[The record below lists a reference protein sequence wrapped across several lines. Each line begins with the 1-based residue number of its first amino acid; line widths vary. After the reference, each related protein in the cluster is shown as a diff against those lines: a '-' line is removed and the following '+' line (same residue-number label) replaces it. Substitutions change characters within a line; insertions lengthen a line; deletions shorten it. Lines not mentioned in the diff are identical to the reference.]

1 MKKEEEIINR
11 YLDQRLNPEELEELD
26 QLLQK
31 DSLLRKKFYNQSNV
45 VTALEEEFEQT
56 EASPKVISISSSK
69 TKFNLYA
76 LAACLL
82 IGLGIFQIYFSTHS
96 PEIIATLKENE
107 NAAWES
113 SLPTTA
119 GSKLRPGIMN
129 LKAGVA
135 TIRFSSGA
143 EITLEAPAEIEIQ
156 NPMRAKINRGNI
168 VVHVPEPAHG
178 FVLDTPD
185 GYAVDH
191 GTSFG
196 VFVGGQGR
204 ETTFKV
210 LEGSISVHP
219 LKGDAL
225 FLKEN
230 ESTRVSSMVVGPK
243 NLIESTESLVGSELT
258 VNSFRIHT
266 NGKNL
271 SIIRNDEFDYLD
283 LDHLMVKLDT
293 GNKPYE
299 RRTLINFSTD
309 HVDWSKIKNASLRI
323 NLVPSKWGHRV
334 YLPTTNRFTVF
345 AVAGFTGIEWN
356 QNLKWS
362 ESPKIEECVE
372 VGNFEIPRSQ
382 ESGSILIQTPNLLEF
397 MKEHQSHEYTFVIIR
412 NTSELKGSGLVHTF
426 ASDSHPESSGPSL
439 ELSY

>member
-82 IGLGIFQIYFSTHS
+82 IGLGIFQLYLATHS

-168 VVHVPEPAHG
+168 VVHVPEPHMDSCWILQTG
-178 FVLDTPD
+178 M
-185 GYAVDH
+185 
-191 GTSFG
+191 
-196 VFVGGQGR
+196 QW
-204 ETTFKV
+204 TTVQALESLLAAKEGKLLLKFWKV
-210 LEGSISVHP
+210 L
-219 LKGDAL
+219 
-225 FLKEN
+225 FR
-230 ESTRVSSMVVGPK
+230 STR
-243 NLIESTESLVGSELT
+243 
-258 VNSFRIHT
+258 
-266 NGKNL
+266 
-271 SIIRNDEFDYLD
+271 
-283 LDHLMVKLDT
+283 
-293 GNKPYE
+293 
-299 RRTLINFSTD
+299 
-309 HVDWSKIKNASLRI
+309 
-323 NLVPSKWGHRV
+323 
-334 YLPTTNRFTVF
+334 
-345 AVAGFTGIEWN
+345 
-356 QNLKWS
+356 
-362 ESPKIEECVE
+362 
-372 VGNFEIPRSQ
+372 
-382 ESGSILIQTPNLLEF
+382 
-397 MKEHQSHEYTFVIIR
+397 
-412 NTSELKGSGLVHTF
+412 
-426 ASDSHPESSGPSL
+426 
-439 ELSY
+439 